1 MCKGLKAERAYNPGK
16 TASSVATMAV
26 TKTVSETA
34 EGGEVA
40 EDSQIMKRL
49 VCTARCVLSIRHWK
63 CNQTCVL
70 KNPGGCVEY

>member
-40 EDSQIMKRL
+40 EDSQIMKHL
-49 VCTARCVLSIRHWK
+49 VCTTRWFFPVG
-63 CNQTCVL
+63 
-70 KNPGGCVEY
+70 PGNVIKPMF